1 MLSLELISLC
11 VGLKNIG
18 MFTQWDLERQKRV
31 LQPSV
36 PNREESREAMAN
48 TPKLRIIP
56 LGGVDE
62 IGKNMTVFEYDR
74 DIIVVDCGSM
84 FPKDDMLGID
94 LVIPDASYL
103 VANKE
108 RVRGY
113 VFTHGH
119 EDHIGAVPYV
129 VSQIPAPLYGSRL
142 TLALIE
148 NKLRE
153 HHVSGVPMNTVEAR
167 QAVQL
172 GCFTVRFIKVN
183 HSIPGAFALA
193 ITCPIGTV
201 VCSGDFKVDFTP
213 IDGEVT
219 DLTSLAAIGS
229 KGVLALL
236 CESTNIERPGYTM
249 SERKV
254 GDTFYEQINNARGR
268 VIIAM
273 FSSNVSR
280 LQQVVECAIHYHRK
294 VCFVGRSMVNVTAV
308 AMELGELRIPQDT
321 LIDIDDLDKYRDDE
335 LVVLTTG
342 SQGEPMSGLTRM
354 AFSEHRKLQIKQS
367 DKIIISASPIPG
379 NEVFVSRV
387 INQLYRCGA
396 EVIYDAMAEV
406 HVSGH
411 ACQEEI
417 KLMHTLIKP
426 KYLIPVHGEYRMLWQ
441 HGELAESMGMP
452 RQNIILPEIGQVIEL
467 GASGVSIAGEVPNGT
482 VLVDGLG
489 IGDVGNVVLRD
500 RKHLSQ
506 DGLIIVAMA
515 FDRTNCMLVSGPDV
529 ISRGF
534 VYVRENEDIIEG
546 IRETVRNIIASYGRI
561 EGSDWP
567 SIKNRIKDELHRYIY
582 DKIKRNPMILPI
594 IVDLG

>member
-1 MLSLELISLC
+1 
-11 VGLKNIG
+11 
-18 MFTQWDLERQKRV
+18 
-31 LQPSV
+31 
-36 PNREESREAMAN
+36 MAN

-129 VSQIPAPLYGSRL
+129 VSQVPAPLYGSRL

-153 HHVSGVPMNTVEAR
+153 HHVSGVPLNTVVAR
-167 QAVQL
+167 QVIQL

-201 VCSGDFKVDFTP
+201 VCSGDFKVDYTP

-219 DLTSLAAIGS
+219 DLTTLAAIGS

-254 GDTFYEQINNARGR
+254 ADTFYEQINNARGR

-273 FSSNVSR
+273 FSSNVFR
-280 LQQVVECAIHYHRK
+280 LQQVVDCAVHYHRK

-308 AMELGELRIPQDT
+308 AMELGELRIPDGS

-417 KLMHTLIKP
+417 KLMHTLVKP

-467 GASGVSIAGEVPNGT
+467 GASGVSIAGEVPTGT

-546 IRETVRNIIASYGRI
+546 IRNTVRNIIASYGRI